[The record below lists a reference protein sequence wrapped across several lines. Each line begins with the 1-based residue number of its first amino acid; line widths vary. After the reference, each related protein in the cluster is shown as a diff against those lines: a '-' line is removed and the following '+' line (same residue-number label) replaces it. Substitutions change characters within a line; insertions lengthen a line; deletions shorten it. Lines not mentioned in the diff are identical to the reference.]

1 MLICVMK
8 LLRFIFHFCVL
19 FLITYTF
26 ACHEHTGSKL
36 PERNNG
42 KAWLADKSTRLGFKK
57 MDEQF
62 HHANSLES
70 LEDYH
75 KQADQILSIINEL
88 LSSCTMTG
96 QGHEELHKYINLL
109 LEEVHI
115 MKGNDITLAK
125 KAKSDLIE
133 KITKYSL
140 YFE

>member
-1 MLICVMK
+1 MK
-8 LLRFIFHFCVL
+8 FFRFIFHGFIL
-19 FLITYTF
+19 FLISF
-26 ACHEHTGSKL
+26 SFSCHEHSGSKF
-36 PERNNG
+36 PELNNG
-42 KAWLADKSTRLGFKK
+42 KAWLADKSTRLGFQK

-70 LEDYH
+70 IEDYH
-75 KQADQILSIINEL
+75 KQADQILSIINEI

-115 MKGNDITLAK
+115 MKGNDIGLAK
-125 KAKSDLIE
+125 KAKSDLVE
-133 KITKYSL
+133 KITRYSL

>member
-1 MLICVMK
+1 
-8 LLRFIFHFCVL
+8 
-19 FLITYTF
+19 
-26 ACHEHTGSKL
+26 
-36 PERNNG
+36 
-42 KAWLADKSTRLGFKK
+42 

-75 KQADQILSIINEL
+75 KQADQILSIINEIL
-88 LSSCTMTG
+88 FSCTMTG